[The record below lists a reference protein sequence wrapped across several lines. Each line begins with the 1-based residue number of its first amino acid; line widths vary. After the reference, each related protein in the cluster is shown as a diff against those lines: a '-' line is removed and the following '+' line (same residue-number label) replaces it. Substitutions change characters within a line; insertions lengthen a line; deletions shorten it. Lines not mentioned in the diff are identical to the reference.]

1 MSTDTFDITKLSR
14 AMIGKKRYYS
24 TILRTPWNYKISGQ
38 AIKDNG
44 VFVKSLIENAL
55 RKNAK
60 IWSIFLAL
68 SGMKNYENRN
78 YSKASC

>member
-14 AMIGKKRYYS
+14 AYD
-24 TILRTPWNYKISGQ
+24 RTPWIYGLLSAG
-38 AIKDNG
+38 IKDNG

-60 IWSIFLAL
+60 TWSIFLAL

-78 YSKASC
+78 HSKAGC